1 MNYYAEKELD
11 NFDIPWSPT
20 TCVELNLQID
30 ELDSNLLSM
39 EEIVSEI
46 QNENTTFATTWGEM
60 MIDLFED
67 LLNNQDPQNEFY
79 LDDPAKELYLGDS
92 LNLGK
97 TNYEVCRDG
106 SNCGAYLGDSLNLG
120 KTNYEVC
127 RDGSNCGAYLGDSL
141 NLGKTN
147 YEVCR
152 DGSNCGAY
160 LGDSLNLGKTN
171 YEVCRDGSNCGA
183 YLGDSLNFIKLG
195 KEFYLGDFE
204 NWFRFGDSSCVELN
218 LHLDK
223 LDSNFSSMKEI
234 VSEIQNENTTFATT
248 WGEMIDLFKDLLSNH
263 DQENEFCLDN
273 PTKEFYL
280 GGSLDSKAMNNVLSL
295 MTFDLSNIKKVQ
307 RRRCWKILSSH
318 FYFFQLESLERQ
330 NWRKRKNIYFEIRIK
345 KHFKKILKYVFKK
358 RKGKK
363 DYARVRLLALLNKKQ
378 CQYFYFI

>member
-1 MNYYAEKELD
+1 MDYYAEKELD

-79 LDDPAKELYLGDS
+79 LDDPAKELYRGDS

-97 TNYEVCRDG
+97 TNYEVCLDG

-127 RDGSNCGAYLGDSL
+127 L
-141 NLGKTN
+141 
-147 YEVCR
+147 
-152 DGSNCGAY
+152 
-160 LGDSLNLGKTN
+160 
-171 YEVCRDGSNCGA
+171 DGSNCGA

-248 WGEMIDLFKDLLSNH
+248 WGEMIDLFKDH
-263 DQENEFCLDN
+263 DQENEFYLDN

-295 MTFDLSNIKKVQ
+295 MTFDLSNIKKV
-307 RRRCWKILSSH
+307 RGRRCWKILSSH

-330 NWRKRKNIYFEIRIK
+330 NWRKRKNIYIEIRIK
-345 KHFKKILKYVFKK
+345 KHFKKILKYVLKK
-358 RKGKK
+358 EKEK
-363 DYARVRLLALLNKKQ
+363 RL
-378 CQYFYFI
+378 C